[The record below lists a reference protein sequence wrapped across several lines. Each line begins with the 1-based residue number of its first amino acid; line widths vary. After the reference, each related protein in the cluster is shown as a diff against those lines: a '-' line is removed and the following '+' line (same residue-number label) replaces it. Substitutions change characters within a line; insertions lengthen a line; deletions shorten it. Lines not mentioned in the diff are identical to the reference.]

1 MTDDRQTIPDLD
13 GAQRQDDIPEAL
25 VEDVKDALE
34 HIYDLNY
41 LQNHPLAQED
51 EAGGEGSAK
60 IVGQRLRQDLAA
72 AIEAL
77 NPGAGVPFRAP
88 QARLYNLVRLHYMH
102 GMTIQETARELGIS
116 VRQAYRD
123 LRRGEKGVVTALQ
136 ARRATDIPQRPRADH
151 LSSLQ
156 EEMARLETHPRPTDV
171 SALLQSAQ
179 AAVERLAEQ
188 QGVRL
193 HFEAPSQPVMVS
205 TDPVLARQVLV
216 NALSHAVQQA
226 QPGPMHVTLK
236 RAQERAS
243 ITLRYEPE
251 PEATNAPAVNLV
263 AAQLADRLG
272 WLVRQEDQ
280 PWGTRVVALHV
291 TSHGPTVLVIDDN
304 EGLVKLVR
312 RYLTDRDCRVIAA
325 TNGQEGLRLAQEL
338 LPDAIVLDV
347 MMPEMDGWEL
357 LQRLRNRPQTAA
369 IPVIIC
375 SVISDPELAYSLGA
389 ALFLPKPISRRDVM
403 DALHKLGVI

>member
-1 MTDDRQTIPDLD
+1 
-13 GAQRQDDIPEAL
+13 
-25 VEDVKDALE
+25 
-34 HIYDLNY
+34 
-41 LQNHPLAQED
+41 
-51 EAGGEGSAK
+51 
-60 IVGQRLRQDLAA
+60 
-72 AIEAL
+72 
-77 NPGAGVPFRAP
+77 
-88 QARLYNLVRLHYMH
+88 
-102 GMTIQETARELGIS
+102 
-116 VRQAYRD
+116 
-123 LRRGEKGVVTALQ
+123 LQ
-136 ARRATDIPQRPRADH
+136 ARRATDTPQRPRAAH

-188 QGVRL
+188 QGVRF
-193 HFEAPSQPVMVS
+193 HVEAPSQPVMVS

-226 QPGPMHVTLK
+226 QPGPMHVTL
-236 RAQERAS
+236 APAEERAS

-251 PEATNAPAVNLV
+251 PEATNAPTVNLLV
-263 AAQLADRLG
+263 AQLADRLG

-280 PWGTRVVALHV
+280 PWGTRLVALHV
-291 TSHGPTVLVIDDN
+291 TARGPTVLVIDDN
-304 EGLVKLVR
+304 EGLVKLVQ

-325 TNGQEGLRLAQEL
+325 TNGRAGMRLAQEL

-357 LQRLRNRPQTAA
+357 LQRLRNRPQTAT

-403 DALHKLGVI
+403 DALHQLGVM

>member
-13 GAQRQDDIPEAL
+13 GAQRQDDLPQAL
-25 VEDVKDALE
+25 VEHVKDALE

-41 LQNHPLAQED
+41 LQHHPLAQED
-51 EAGGEGSAK
+51 ESGTEASAK

-88 QARLYNLVRLHYMH
+88 QARLYNMVRLHYMH
-102 GMTIQETARELGIS
+102 GMTVQEAARELGIS

-123 LRRGEKGVVTALQ
+123 LRRGEKSVATALQ
-136 ARRATDIPQRPRADH
+136 ARRATDIPQRPRAAH
-151 LSSLQ
+151 LSSPQ

-188 QGVRL
+188 QGVRF
-193 HFEAPSQPVMVS
+193 HVEAPSQPVMVS

-226 QPGPMHVTLK
+226 QPGPMHVTLTP
-236 RAQERAS
+236 AEERAS
-243 ITLRYEPE
+243 LTLRYEPE

-280 PWGTRVVALHV
+280 PWGTRLVALHV
-291 TSHGPTVLVIDDN
+291 MAHGPTVLVIDDN
-304 EGLVKLVR
+304 EGLVKLVQ

-357 LQRLRNRPQTAA
+357 LQRLRNRPRTAT

-403 DALHKLGVI
+403 DALHQLGVM

>member
-1 MTDDRQTIPDLD
+1 MIDDRQTIPDLEDAQSPD
-13 GAQRQDDIPEAL
+13 GLPQAL
-25 VEDVKDALE
+25 VEHVKDALE

-41 LQNHPLAQED
+41 LQHHPLAQED
-51 EAGGEGSAK
+51 EAGPEASK

-88 QARLYNLVRLHYMH
+88 QARPYNMVRLHYMH
-102 GMTIQETARELGIS
+102 GMTVQEAAHELGIS

-123 LRRGEKGVVTALQ
+123 LRRGEQSVATALQ
-136 ARRATDIPQRPRADH
+136 TRRATDVPSSPRAAH
-151 LSSLQ
+151 LSSLE

-188 QGVRL
+188 QGVRF
-193 HFEAPSQPVMVS
+193 HVEAPSQPVMVS

-226 QPGPMHVTLK
+226 QPGPMHVTLTP
-236 RAQERAS
+236 AEERAS
-243 ITLRYEPE
+243 LTLRYEPE

-263 AAQLADRLG
+263 VAQLADRLG

-291 TSHGPTVLVIDDN
+291 TTRGPTVLVIDDN
-304 EGLVKLVR
+304 EGLVKLVQ

-357 LQRLRNRPQTAA
+357 LQRLRNRPQTAT

-375 SVISDPELAYSLGA
+375 SVISDPDLAYSLGA
-389 ALFLPKPISRRDVM
+389 ALFLPKPISRRDVR
-403 DALHKLGVI
+403 DALRHLGVM

>member
-1 MTDDRQTIPDLD
+1 MTDDRQTIPDLED
-13 GAQRQDDIPEAL
+13 AQPQDDLPQAL
-25 VEDVKDALE
+25 VEHVKDALE

-41 LQNHPLAQED
+41 LQHHPLAQED
-51 EAGGEGSAK
+51 EAGPEASK

-102 GMTIQETARELGIS
+102 GMTVQEAAREMGIS

-123 LRRGEKGVVTALQ
+123 LRRGVKSVATALQ
-136 ARRATDIPQRPRADH
+136 ARRATDTPQRPRAAH

-188 QGVRL
+188 QGVRF
-193 HFEAPSQPVMVS
+193 HVDSPSQPVMVS
-205 TDPVLARQVLV
+205 TDPLLARQVLV

-226 QPGPMHVTLK
+226 QPGPMHVTL
-236 RAQERAS
+236 APAEERAS

-251 PEATNAPAVNLV
+251 PEATNAPTVNLLV
-263 AAQLADRLG
+263 AQLADRLG

-280 PWGTRVVALHV
+280 PWGTRLVALHV
-291 TSHGPTVLVIDDN
+291 TARGPTVLVIDDN
-304 EGLVKLVR
+304 EGLVKLVQ

-325 TNGQEGLRLAQEL
+325 TNGREGLRLAQEL

-357 LQRLRNRPQTAA
+357 LQRLRNRPQTAT

-403 DALHKLGVI
+403 DALHQLGVM